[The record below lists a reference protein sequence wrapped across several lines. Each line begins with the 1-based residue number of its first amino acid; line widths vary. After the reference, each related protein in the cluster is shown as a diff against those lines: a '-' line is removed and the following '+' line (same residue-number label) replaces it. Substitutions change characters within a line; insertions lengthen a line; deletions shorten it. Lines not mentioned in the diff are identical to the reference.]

1 MTLNVAQYL
10 APLNSGQ
17 VLNGYSQGVKQ
28 GVGITILPDGTITL
42 NSTGAAT
49 LGFLTSSITPAP
61 VYNWSLT
68 PGGVSSI
75 LINDGTGNVYFDTS
89 YIQAFPIGDP
99 FPHTGAAAIPAG
111 ITASRP
117 TDLAGL
123 LRYNTDFDRL
133 EFNNG
138 SNWLPVSPA
147 SGGVFSFIGSAA
159 PTANAA
165 GDFWLDTTT
174 NQAYVWTGIQWLPT
188 SPLAT
193 SLIAGRVKIGTN
205 VQVALDGTI
214 SILDTIGVPSLVSNP
229 GVTTITDNVGSSSID
244 SALSA
249 NQGRLLQQQINALVI
264 SNNLTFAGLISGTGV
279 MTFVTP
285 EGTLQGFVSGSP
297 LPGPSVTNDEYFVI
311 VESSGGFTPPG
322 GTFTVVTQGDWF
334 LSTGIVWQFLN
345 VGYDPPIA
353 STTQFGITRLATFAE
368 TNAGTDSGIAVT
380 PAGLNNRNATETLT
394 GISEIATQAETNA
407 GLDDIRFVTPLKLAT
422 YIANGSVTAPEIPL
436 SPSINGNTTVQ
447 QALTDTIYDI
457 FSTNLTISVT
467 ETNFGRVNLS
477 VVQATETQ
485 RGGAEVATQ
494 IETNAGTNDLT
505 IVTPLK
511 LAQYV
516 ASGQI
521 TAPEIPLVP
530 PINGSTDVQ
539 LALTNAVY
547 DVRSTSLTISVTET
561 ATGLVDI
568 AVVQATEGQLGGA
581 QIATDAETQA
591 LALDTV
597 IVTPLK
603 LGNLFSSGVI
613 DANDI
618 LLNPTINGNTDVQ
631 QALTDTIYDI
641 ASANNSVVIAETATG
656 KIDLSIGQATESL
669 RAGAEIATQVETDAG
684 VSDTTIVTPLKL
696 SGRVSSETLTG
707 IAELATQ
714 AETEAGTDDTRIV
727 TPLKLRTA
735 AVYKSDFNAKGDLL
749 SASAND
755 TPLIL
760 PVGSNGTVLTADTT
774 QPTGLKWVFPGIY
787 NLDDISGLFDGA
799 TLTFN
804 LAILGVPYAPNPLS
818 NISVFLGGIAQTPG
832 ALYAY
837 TITGSSITFTS
848 APLAG
853 TTFYAFTVRY

>member
-28 GVGITILPDGTITL
+28 GVGITILPDGIITL
-42 NSTGAAT
+42 DSTGAAT

-229 GVTTITDNVGSSSID
+229 GVTTITDNVSSSSID

-249 NQGRLLQQQINALVI
+249 NQGRLLQQQINALVL

-311 VESSGGFTPPG
+311 VESAGGFTPPG

-394 GISEIATQAETNA
+394 GIAEIATQAETNS
-407 GLDDIRFVTPLKLAT
+407 GLDDIRFITPLKLAT

-457 FSTNLTISVT
+457 FSTDLTISVV
-467 ETNFGRVNLS
+467 EINFGRVNLS
-477 VVQATETQ
+477 VVQSTEIQ

-581 QIATDAETQA
+581 QIATDAET
-591 LALDTV
+591 
-597 IVTPLK
+597 
-603 LGNLFSSGVI
+603 
-613 DANDI
+613 
-618 LLNPTINGNTDVQ
+618 
-631 QALTDTIYDI
+631 
-641 ASANNSVVIAETATG
+641 
-656 KIDLSIGQATESL
+656 
-669 RAGAEIATQVETDAG
+669 DAG

-727 TPLKLRTA
+727 TPLKLRTS

-774 QPTGLKWVFPGIY
+774 QPTGLKWVSPGIY
-787 NLDDISGLFDGA
+787 NLDDISGSFDGA

>member
-28 GVGITILPDGTITL
+28 GVGITILPDGIITL
-42 NSTGAAT
+42 DSTGAAT

-249 NQGRLLQQQINALVI
+249 NQGRLLQQQINALVL

-311 VESSGGFTPPG
+311 VESAGGFTPPG

-394 GISEIATQAETNA
+394 GIAEIATQAETNS
-407 GLDDIRFVTPLKLAT
+407 GLDDIRFITPLKLAT

-547 DVRSTSLTISVTET
+547 DVRSTSLTISVIET

-581 QIATDAETQA
+581 Q
-591 LALDTV
+591 
-597 IVTPLK
+597 
-603 LGNLFSSGVI
+603 
-613 DANDI
+613 
-618 LLNPTINGNTDVQ
+618 
-631 QALTDTIYDI
+631 
-641 ASANNSVVIAETATG
+641 
-656 KIDLSIGQATESL
+656 
-669 RAGAEIATQVETDAG
+669 IATQVETDAG

-727 TPLKLRTA
+727 TPLKLRTS

-774 QPTGLKWVFPGIY
+774 QPTGLKWVSPGIY
-787 NLDDISGLFDGA
+787 NLDDISGSFDGA

>member
-75 LINDGTGNVYFDTS
+75 LMNDGSGNVYFDTS

-123 LRYNTDFDRL
+123 LRYNTDFGRL

-214 SILDTIGVPSLVSNP
+214 SILDTIGVPGLVSNP
-229 GVTTITDNVGSSSID
+229 GVTTITDNVSSSSID

-249 NQGRLLQQQINALVI
+249 NQGRLLQQQINALVL

-311 VESSGGFTPPG
+311 VESAGGFTPPG
-322 GTFTVVTQGDWF
+322 GLFTVVTQGDWF

-353 STTQFGITRLATFAE
+353 TTTQYGLTRLATFAE
-368 TNAGTDSGIAVT
+368 TNAGTDDGIAVT
-380 PAGLNNRNATETLT
+380 PAGLNNRRATEILA
-394 GISEIATQAETNA
+394 GLAEVSTQAEANA
-407 GLDDIRFVTPLKLAT
+407 GVNDITILTPLKLFGVLSSGAIT
-422 YIANGSVTAPEIPL
+422 ANNILL
-436 SPSINGNTTVQ
+436 SPTINGKLNVQ
-447 QALTDTIYDI
+447 SALTDAIYSITSPLTTI
-457 FSTNLTISVT
+457 N
-467 ETNFGRVNLS
+467 
-477 VVQATETQ
+477 VVESAT
-485 RGGAEVATQ
+485 
-494 IETNAGTNDLT
+494 
-505 IVTPLK
+505 
-511 LAQYV
+511 
-516 ASGQI
+516 GQI
-521 TAPEIPLVP
+521 TI
-530 PINGSTDVQ
+530 D
-539 LALTNAVY
+539 
-547 DVRSTSLTISVTET
+547 
-561 ATGLVDI
+561 
-568 AVVQATEGQLGGA
+568 VVQATEGQLGG
-581 QIATDAETQA
+581 
-591 LALDTV
+591 
-597 IVTPLK
+597 
-603 LGNLFSSGVI
+603 
-613 DANDI
+613 
-618 LLNPTINGNTDVQ
+618 
-631 QALTDTIYDI
+631 
-641 ASANNSVVIAETATG
+641 
-656 KIDLSIGQATESL
+656 
-669 RAGAEIATQVETDAG
+669 
-684 VSDTTIVTPLKL
+684 
-696 SGRVSSETLTG
+696 
-707 IAELATQ
+707 AELATQ
-714 AETEAGTDDTRIV
+714 AETEAGTDNTRIV

-760 PVGSNGTVLTADTT
+760 PVGLNGTVLTADTT
-774 QPTGLKWVFPGIY
+774 QPTGLKWVSPGIY
-787 NLDDISGLFDGA
+787 NLDDISGSFDGA

>member
-75 LINDGTGNVYFDTS
+75 LMNDGSGNVYFDTS

-123 LRYNTDFDRL
+123 LRYNTDFGRL

-214 SILDTIGVPSLVSNP
+214 SILDTIGVPGLVSNP
-229 GVTTITDNVGSSSID
+229 GVTTITDNVSSSSID

-249 NQGRLLQQQINALVI
+249 NQGRLLQQQINALVL

-311 VESSGGFTPPG
+311 VESAGGFTPPG
-322 GTFTVVTQGDWF
+322 GLFTVVTQGDWF

-353 STTQFGITRLATFAE
+353 TTTQYGLTRLATFAE
-368 TNAGTDSGIAVT
+368 TNAGTDDGIAVT
-380 PAGLNNRNATETLT
+380 PAGLNNRRATEILA
-394 GISEIATQAETNA
+394 GLAEISTQAEANA
-407 GLDDIRFVTPLKLAT
+407 GVNDITILTPLKLFGVLSSGAIT
-422 YIANGSVTAPEIPL
+422 ANNILL
-436 SPSINGNTTVQ
+436 SPTINGKLNVQ
-447 QALTDTIYDI
+447 SALTDAIYSITSPLTTI
-457 FSTNLTISVT
+457 N
-467 ETNFGRVNLS
+467 
-477 VVQATETQ
+477 VVESAT
-485 RGGAEVATQ
+485 
-494 IETNAGTNDLT
+494 
-505 IVTPLK
+505 
-511 LAQYV
+511 
-516 ASGQI
+516 GQI
-521 TAPEIPLVP
+521 TI
-530 PINGSTDVQ
+530 D
-539 LALTNAVY
+539 
-547 DVRSTSLTISVTET
+547 
-561 ATGLVDI
+561 
-568 AVVQATEGQLGGA
+568 VVQATEGQLGG
-581 QIATDAETQA
+581 
-591 LALDTV
+591 
-597 IVTPLK
+597 
-603 LGNLFSSGVI
+603 
-613 DANDI
+613 
-618 LLNPTINGNTDVQ
+618 
-631 QALTDTIYDI
+631 
-641 ASANNSVVIAETATG
+641 
-656 KIDLSIGQATESL
+656 
-669 RAGAEIATQVETDAG
+669 
-684 VSDTTIVTPLKL
+684 
-696 SGRVSSETLTG
+696 
-707 IAELATQ
+707 AELATQ
-714 AETEAGTDDTRIV
+714 AETEAGTDNTRIV

-760 PVGSNGTVLTADTT
+760 PVGLNGTVLTADTT
-774 QPTGLKWVFPGIY
+774 QPTGLKWVSPGIY
-787 NLDDISGLFDGA
+787 NLDDISGSFDGA

>member
-75 LINDGTGNVYFDTS
+75 LMNDGSGNVYFDTS

-123 LRYNTDFDRL
+123 LRYNTDFGRL

-214 SILDTIGVPSLVSNP
+214 SILDTIGVPGLVSNP
-229 GVTTITDNVGSSSID
+229 GVTTITDNVSSSSID

-249 NQGRLLQQQINALVI
+249 NQGRLLQQQINALVL

-311 VESSGGFTPPG
+311 VESAGGFTPPG
-322 GTFTVVTQGDWF
+322 GLFTVVTQGDWF

-353 STTQFGITRLATFAE
+353 TTTQYGLTRLATFAE
-368 TNAGTDSGIAVT
+368 TNAGTDDGIAVT
-380 PAGLNNRNATETLT
+380 PAGLNNRRATEILA
-394 GISEIATQAETNA
+394 GLAEISTQAEANA
-407 GLDDIRFVTPLKLAT
+407 GVNDITILTPLKLFGVLSSGAIT
-422 YIANGSVTAPEIPL
+422 ANNILL
-436 SPSINGNTTVQ
+436 SPTINGKLNVQ
-447 QALTDTIYDI
+447 SALTDAIYSITSPLTTI
-457 FSTNLTISVT
+457 N
-467 ETNFGRVNLS
+467 
-477 VVQATETQ
+477 VVESAT
-485 RGGAEVATQ
+485 
-494 IETNAGTNDLT
+494 
-505 IVTPLK
+505 
-511 LAQYV
+511 
-516 ASGQI
+516 GQI
-521 TAPEIPLVP
+521 TI
-530 PINGSTDVQ
+530 D
-539 LALTNAVY
+539 
-547 DVRSTSLTISVTET
+547 
-561 ATGLVDI
+561 
-568 AVVQATEGQLGGA
+568 VVQATEGQLGG
-581 QIATDAETQA
+581 
-591 LALDTV
+591 
-597 IVTPLK
+597 
-603 LGNLFSSGVI
+603 
-613 DANDI
+613 
-618 LLNPTINGNTDVQ
+618 
-631 QALTDTIYDI
+631 
-641 ASANNSVVIAETATG
+641 
-656 KIDLSIGQATESL
+656 
-669 RAGAEIATQVETDAG
+669 
-684 VSDTTIVTPLKL
+684 
-696 SGRVSSETLTG
+696 
-707 IAELATQ
+707 AELATQ
-714 AETEAGTDDTRIV
+714 AETEAGTDNTRIV

-760 PVGSNGTVLTADTT
+760 PVGLNGTVLTADTT
-774 QPTGLKWVFPGIY
+774 QPTGLKWVSPGIY
-787 NLDDISGLFDGA
+787 NLDDISGSFDGA

-837 TITGSSITFTS
+837 TITGSSIIFTS

>member
-75 LINDGTGNVYFDTS
+75 LMNDGSGNVYFDTS

-214 SILDTIGVPSLVSNP
+214 SILDTIGVPGLVSNP
-229 GVTTITDNVGSSSID
+229 GVTTITDNVSSSSID

-249 NQGRLLQQQINALVI
+249 NQGRLLQQQINALVL

-311 VESSGGFTPPG
+311 VESAGGFTPPG
-322 GTFTVVTQGDWF
+322 GLFTVVTQGDWF

-353 STTQFGITRLATFAE
+353 TTTQYGLTRLATFAE
-368 TNAGTDSGIAVT
+368 TNAGTDDGIAVT
-380 PAGLNNRNATETLT
+380 PAGLNNRRATEILA
-394 GISEIATQAETNA
+394 GLAEISTQAEANA
-407 GLDDIRFVTPLKLAT
+407 GVNDITILTPLKLFGVLSSGAIT
-422 YIANGSVTAPEIPL
+422 ANNILL
-436 SPSINGNTTVQ
+436 SPTINGKLNVQ
-447 QALTDTIYDI
+447 SALTDAIYSITSPLTTI
-457 FSTNLTISVT
+457 N
-467 ETNFGRVNLS
+467 
-477 VVQATETQ
+477 VVESAT
-485 RGGAEVATQ
+485 
-494 IETNAGTNDLT
+494 
-505 IVTPLK
+505 
-511 LAQYV
+511 
-516 ASGQI
+516 GQI
-521 TAPEIPLVP
+521 TI
-530 PINGSTDVQ
+530 D
-539 LALTNAVY
+539 
-547 DVRSTSLTISVTET
+547 
-561 ATGLVDI
+561 
-568 AVVQATEGQLGGA
+568 VVQATEGQLGG
-581 QIATDAETQA
+581 
-591 LALDTV
+591 
-597 IVTPLK
+597 
-603 LGNLFSSGVI
+603 
-613 DANDI
+613 
-618 LLNPTINGNTDVQ
+618 
-631 QALTDTIYDI
+631 
-641 ASANNSVVIAETATG
+641 
-656 KIDLSIGQATESL
+656 
-669 RAGAEIATQVETDAG
+669 
-684 VSDTTIVTPLKL
+684 
-696 SGRVSSETLTG
+696 
-707 IAELATQ
+707 AELATQ
-714 AETEAGTDDTRIV
+714 AETEAGTDNTRIV

-760 PVGSNGTVLTADTT
+760 PVGLNGTVLTADTT
-774 QPTGLKWVFPGIY
+774 QPTGLKWVSPGIY
-787 NLDDISGLFDGA
+787 NLDDISGSFDGA

>member
-75 LINDGTGNVYFDTS
+75 LMNDGSGNVYFDTS

-123 LRYNTDFDRL
+123 LRYNTDFGRL

-214 SILDTIGVPSLVSNP
+214 SILDTIGVPGLVSNP
-229 GVTTITDNVGSSSID
+229 GVTTITDNVSSSSID

-249 NQGRLLQQQINALVI
+249 NQGRLLQQQINALVL

-311 VESSGGFTPPG
+311 VESAGGFTPPG
-322 GTFTVVTQGDWF
+322 GLFTVVTQGDWF

-353 STTQFGITRLATFAE
+353 TTTQYGLTRLATFAE
-368 TNAGTDSGIAVT
+368 TNAGTDDGIAVT
-380 PAGLNNRNATETLT
+380 PAGLNNRRATEILA
-394 GISEIATQAETNA
+394 GLAEVSTQAEANA
-407 GLDDIRFVTPLKLAT
+407 GVNDITILTPLKLFGVLSSGAIT
-422 YIANGSVTAPEIPL
+422 ANNILL
-436 SPSINGNTTVQ
+436 SPTINGKLNVQ
-447 QALTDTIYDI
+447 SALTDAIYSITSPLTTI
-457 FSTNLTISVT
+457 N
-467 ETNFGRVNLS
+467 
-477 VVQATETQ
+477 VVESAT
-485 RGGAEVATQ
+485 
-494 IETNAGTNDLT
+494 
-505 IVTPLK
+505 
-511 LAQYV
+511 
-516 ASGQI
+516 GQI
-521 TAPEIPLVP
+521 TI
-530 PINGSTDVQ
+530 D
-539 LALTNAVY
+539 
-547 DVRSTSLTISVTET
+547 
-561 ATGLVDI
+561 
-568 AVVQATEGQLGGA
+568 VVQATEGQLGG
-581 QIATDAETQA
+581 
-591 LALDTV
+591 
-597 IVTPLK
+597 
-603 LGNLFSSGVI
+603 
-613 DANDI
+613 
-618 LLNPTINGNTDVQ
+618 
-631 QALTDTIYDI
+631 
-641 ASANNSVVIAETATG
+641 
-656 KIDLSIGQATESL
+656 
-669 RAGAEIATQVETDAG
+669 
-684 VSDTTIVTPLKL
+684 
-696 SGRVSSETLTG
+696 
-707 IAELATQ
+707 AELATQ
-714 AETEAGTDDTRIV
+714 AETEAGTDNTRIV

-760 PVGSNGTVLTADTT
+760 PVGLNGTVLTADTT
-774 QPTGLKWVFPGIY
+774 QPTGLKWVSPGIY
-787 NLDDISGLFDGA
+787 NLDDISGSFDGA

-837 TITGSSITFTS
+837 TITGSSIIFTS

>member
-75 LINDGTGNVYFDTS
+75 LMNDGSGNVYFDTS

-123 LRYNTDFDRL
+123 LRYNTDFGRL

-214 SILDTIGVPSLVSNP
+214 SILDTIGVPGLVSNP
-229 GVTTITDNVGSSSID
+229 GVTTITDNVSSSSID

-249 NQGRLLQQQINALVI
+249 NQGRLLQQQINALVL

-311 VESSGGFTPPG
+311 VESAGGFTPPG

-334 LSTGIVWQFLN
+334 LSTGVAWQFLN

-394 GISEIATQAETNA
+394 GIAEIATQAETNS
-407 GLDDIRFVTPLKLAT
+407 GLDDIRFITPLKLAT

-477 VVQATETQ
+477 VVQATEVQ

-494 IETNAGTNDLT
+494 IETNAGTDDLT

-581 QIATDAETQA
+581 Q
-591 LALDTV
+591 
-597 IVTPLK
+597 
-603 LGNLFSSGVI
+603 
-613 DANDI
+613 
-618 LLNPTINGNTDVQ
+618 
-631 QALTDTIYDI
+631 
-641 ASANNSVVIAETATG
+641 
-656 KIDLSIGQATESL
+656 
-669 RAGAEIATQVETDAG
+669 IATQVETDAG

-774 QPTGLKWVFPGIY
+774 QPTGLKWVSPGIY
-787 NLDDISGLFDGA
+787 NLDDISGSFDGA

>member
-75 LINDGTGNVYFDTS
+75 LTNDGNGNVYFDTS

-147 SGGVFSFIGSAA
+147 TGGVFSFIGSAA

-214 SILDTIGVPSLVSNP
+214 SILDTIGVPGLVSNP
-229 GVTTITDNVGSSSID
+229 GVTTITDNVNSSSID

-249 NQGRLLQQQINALVI
+249 NQGRLLQQQINALVL
-264 SNNLTFAGLISGTGV
+264 SNNLTFAGLIGGTGV

-311 VESSGGFTPPG
+311 VESAGGFTPPG
-322 GTFTVVTQGDWF
+322 GLFTVVTQGDWF

-394 GISEIATQAETNA
+394 GIAEIANQAETNA
-407 GLDDIRFVTPLKLAT
+407 GLDDVRFITPLKLAT
-422 YIANGSVTAPEIPL
+422 YIANGSITAPEIPL
-436 SPSINGNTTVQ
+436 SPTINGNTTVQ

-457 FSTNLTISVT
+457 FSTDLTVSVS
-467 ETNFGRVNLS
+467 EINFGRVNLS
-477 VVQATETQ
+477 VVQATEIQ

-547 DVRSTSLTISVTET
+547 DIRSTSLTISVTET

-581 QIATDAETQA
+581 Q
-591 LALDTV
+591 
-597 IVTPLK
+597 
-603 LGNLFSSGVI
+603 
-613 DANDI
+613 
-618 LLNPTINGNTDVQ
+618 
-631 QALTDTIYDI
+631 
-641 ASANNSVVIAETATG
+641 
-656 KIDLSIGQATESL
+656 
-669 RAGAEIATQVETDAG
+669 IATQVETDAG

-714 AETEAGTDDTRIV
+714 AETEAGTDNTRIV

-760 PVGSNGTVLTADTT
+760 PVGLNGTVLTADTT
-774 QPTGLKWVFPGIY
+774 QPTGLKWVSPGIY

>member
-75 LINDGTGNVYFDTS
+75 LMNDGSGNVYFDTS

-214 SILDTIGVPSLVSNP
+214 SILDTIGVPGLVSNP
-229 GVTTITDNVGSSSID
+229 GVTTITDNVSSSSID

-249 NQGRLLQQQINALVI
+249 NQGRLLQQQINALVL

-311 VESSGGFTPPG
+311 VESAGGFTPPG
-322 GTFTVVTQGDWF
+322 GLFTVVTQGDWF

-353 STTQFGITRLATFAE
+353 TTTQYGLTRLATFAE
-368 TNAGTDSGIAVT
+368 TNAGTDDGIAVT
-380 PAGLNNRNATETLT
+380 PAGLNNRRATEILA
-394 GISEIATQAETNA
+394 GLAEVSTQAEANA
-407 GLDDIRFVTPLKLAT
+407 GVNDITILTPLKLFGVLSSGAIT
-422 YIANGSVTAPEIPL
+422 ANNILL
-436 SPSINGNTTVQ
+436 SPTINGKLNVQ
-447 QALTDTIYDI
+447 SALTDAIYSITSPLTTI
-457 FSTNLTISVT
+457 N
-467 ETNFGRVNLS
+467 
-477 VVQATETQ
+477 VVESAT
-485 RGGAEVATQ
+485 
-494 IETNAGTNDLT
+494 
-505 IVTPLK
+505 
-511 LAQYV
+511 
-516 ASGQI
+516 GQI
-521 TAPEIPLVP
+521 TI
-530 PINGSTDVQ
+530 D
-539 LALTNAVY
+539 
-547 DVRSTSLTISVTET
+547 
-561 ATGLVDI
+561 
-568 AVVQATEGQLGGA
+568 VVQATEGQLGG
-581 QIATDAETQA
+581 
-591 LALDTV
+591 
-597 IVTPLK
+597 
-603 LGNLFSSGVI
+603 
-613 DANDI
+613 
-618 LLNPTINGNTDVQ
+618 
-631 QALTDTIYDI
+631 
-641 ASANNSVVIAETATG
+641 
-656 KIDLSIGQATESL
+656 
-669 RAGAEIATQVETDAG
+669 
-684 VSDTTIVTPLKL
+684 
-696 SGRVSSETLTG
+696 
-707 IAELATQ
+707 AELATQ
-714 AETEAGTDDTRIV
+714 AETEAGTDNTRIV

-760 PVGSNGTVLTADTT
+760 PVGLNGTVLTADTT
-774 QPTGLKWVFPGIY
+774 QPTGLKWVSPGIY
-787 NLDDISGLFDGA
+787 NLDDISGSFDGA